1 MLISC
6 VFVVWFGDVKKKK
19 LVNMYMLVVVL
30 HEIFHVCMLV
40 LCMHM
45 NHECTYMY
53 DIKKWQN
60 TLLSPQRL

>member
-1 MLISC
+1 
-6 VFVVWFGDVKKKK
+6 
-19 LVNMYMLVVVL
+19 MYMLVVVL